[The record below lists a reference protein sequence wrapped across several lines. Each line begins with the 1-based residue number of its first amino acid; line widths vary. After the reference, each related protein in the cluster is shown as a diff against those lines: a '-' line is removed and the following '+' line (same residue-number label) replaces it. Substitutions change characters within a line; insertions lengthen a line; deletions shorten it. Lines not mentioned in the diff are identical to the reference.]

1 MKIADQYLSAIER
14 LGYTRQEAEFL
25 YLAATF
31 SGYFL
36 PRQFVVFAGVKWG
49 KRSTNFTAKLERRGH
64 ATWREY
70 TNVGGVYQLFSKTL
84 YRLIDRENLRN
95 QRRHS
100 VEFIRTR
107 LLLFDFILANQAYEY
122 LETDKEKVRYF
133 HREMGIP
140 LSVLPAKAYVC
151 RAGSESV
158 QRYFVDK
165 FPLFFETPDDRAA
178 CRATFSYVDAGE
190 ATLAGFTHHVDHY
203 APLLHR
209 LPSVSLT
216 YISNST
222 VHFASAEKR
231 FRLCLDRASH
241 VTNSTDVLRYFH
253 LRSAW
258 EQKQYESLSTEDI
271 EWLENAHMRIRTP
284 DIDVLFSSWLAGTV
298 RDEDLIKPAK
308 TQCSFALPQF
318 RSCLVIPVL
327 VLSQNS
333 EKRGEA

>member
-36 PRQFVVFAGVKWG
+36 PRQFVAFAGVKWG

-70 TNVGGVYQLFSKTL
+70 SNVGGVYQLFSKTL

-107 LLLFDFILANQAYEY
+107 LLLFDFILTNQTYEY
-122 LETDKEKVRYF
+122 LETDEDKVCYF
-133 HREMGIP
+133 HRQLELP
-140 LSVLPAKAYVC
+140 LRALPAKAYAW
-151 RAGSESV
+151 RAGSEPV
-158 QRYFVDK
+158 LRYFVDK
-165 FPLFFETPDDRAA
+165 FPMFFETSDDRAA
-178 CRATFSYVDAGE
+178 SRVTFSYVDAGE
-190 ATLAGFTHHVDHY
+190 AALAGFTHHVDLY
-203 APLLHR
+203 APLLRR
-209 LPSVSLT
+209 LPHSCFT

-231 FRLCLDRASH
+231 FRLCLDRASYL
-241 VTNSTDVLRYFH
+241 TNSIDVLRYFQ

-258 EQKQYESLSTEDI
+258 EQKQYGSLSTQDI
-271 EWLENAHMRIRTP
+271 EWLEKANARIRTP
-284 DIDVLFSSWLAGTV
+284 EIDALFSSWLAG
-298 RDEDLIKPAK
+298 RQDH
-308 TQCSFALPQF
+308 
-318 RSCLVIPVL
+318 
-327 VLSQNS
+327 
-333 EKRGEA
+333 